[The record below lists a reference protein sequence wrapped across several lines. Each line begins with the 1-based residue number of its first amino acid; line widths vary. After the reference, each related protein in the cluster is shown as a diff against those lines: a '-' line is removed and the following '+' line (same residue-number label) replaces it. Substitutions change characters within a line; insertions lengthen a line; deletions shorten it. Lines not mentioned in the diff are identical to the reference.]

1 MKKID
6 VVFDKLSSDK
16 ILLNEFL
23 KKKTLEEM
31 YEFCLTIDDSVTKE
45 EFDEY
50 VSEAFVKYNKFLD
63 KRIDE
68 LDLGNVSGGASPE
81 NALIK
86 AIAKAMKNEVTG
98 ESSAVLAAPI
108 LDNFGFLIA
117 SKDFLK
123 YQLCPKRRL
132 QHKCLNLCLCIYL

>member
-23 KKKTLEEM
+23 KKKTLDEM

-108 LDNFGFLIA
+108 LDNFG
-117 SKDFLK
+117 LK
-123 YQLCPKRRL
+123 P
-132 QHKCLNLCLCIYL
+132 LN